1 MPSRPGCD
9 RAHSRR
15 FGSLFTLR
23 SDTDERRPMSLYISP
38 TSSRPASMLP
48 GWRKLPWQRC
58 GPAAG
63 RTAPFRSRS
72 WTTPSCSI
80 TIASTAAKT
89 RRPMCSVSPSRKGP
103 RPGPNCHRRWPPN
116 WLPIWATCFLAFPY
130 AARQARRFGH
140 SLAAELQLLVV
151 HGTLHL
157 LGFDHDSKESRAAMW
172 REQAHIL
179 AGLTREDLT
188 ARVSAQD

>member
-1 MPSRPGCD
+1 MLSF
-9 RAHSRR
+9 AIQE
-15 FGSLFTLR
+15 GS
-23 SDTDERRPMSLYISP
+23 
-38 TSSRPASMLP
+38 SSRAELPQALAAELASDL
-48 GWRKLPWQRC
+48 GDL
-58 GPAAG
+58 
-63 RTAPFRSRS
+63 
-72 WTTPSCSI
+72 
-80 TIASTAAKT
+80 
-89 RRPMCSVSPSRKGP
+89 
-103 RPGPNCHRRWPPN
+103 
-116 WLPIWATCFLAFPY
+116 FLAFPY